1 MHRDKNDAQK
11 SVRSAFKGEINGLL
25 IIHLLNPDV
34 PMEREQ
40 IGRGRGSRGK
50 GKGQRSRVKGQR
62 SRT

>member
-1 MHRDKNDAQK
+1 MHRDKKDAQK

-34 PMEREQ
+34 PMVREK
-40 IGRGRGSRGK
+40 IGKGRGSLGK
-50 GKGQRSRVKGQR
+50 VKGQRARVKGQR